1 MSIVEQ
7 QTTVRAAIEAA
18 NKQAMEAFRRQDAAD
33 LANVYAEQGALLPP
47 NAERVHGRHAIQQA
61 WQGAFDA
68 GLTACRIETLGVES
82 VGDLAIEE
90 GRYTL
95 YATDN
100 QVADEGKY
108 IQIWKREAGQWK
120 SHRDIWNSDRPA

>member
-1 MSIVEQ
+1 MSIAEQ
-7 QTTVRAAIEAA
+7 RIVVRAAIEAA
-18 NKQAMEAFRRQDAAD
+18 NTQAMDAFRRRDAAG
-33 LANVYAEQGALLPP
+33 LASVYAEQGALLPP
-47 NAERVHGRHAIQQA
+47 NAESVRGRQAIQRT

-68 GLTACRIETLGVES
+68 GLTACRIETLDVES
-82 VGDLAIEE
+82 AGELAIEE

-95 YATDN
+95 YAGDH

-120 SHRDIWNSDRPA
+120 SHRDIWNSNRPA

>member
-1 MSIVEQ
+1 MSIAEQ
-7 QTTVRAAIEAA
+7 QTAVRAAIEAA
-18 NKQAMEAFRRQDAAD
+18 NQQAMEAFGRQDAAA

-47 NAERVHGRHAIQQA
+47 NAERVRGRHAIQQV
-61 WQGAFDA
+61 WQGAFTA
-68 GLTACRIETLGVES
+68 GLVGCRIETFEVES
-82 VGDLAIEE
+82 AGDVAIEE

-95 YATDN
+95 YASDN

-120 SHRDIWNSDRPA
+120 SYRDIWNSNRPA

>member
-1 MSIVEQ
+1 MSIAEQ

-18 NKQAMEAFRRQDAAD
+18 NQRAMEAFGRQDAAG

-47 NAERVHGRHAIQQA
+47 NAERVHGRQAIQQV
-61 WQGAFDA
+61 WQGAFKA
-68 GLTACRIETLGVES
+68 GLVGCRIETLDVES
-82 VGDLAIEE
+82 LGDVAIEE

-95 YATDN
+95 YASDN

-120 SHRDIWNSDRPA
+120 SYRDIWNSNRPA